1 MQMPSGAESERSTP
15 PAGDPAGDTVRCE
28 HADPC
33 GGCPLIALPY
43 RDQLEAKR
51 ARVVHALARH
61 PSLAGITT
69 LPVAP
74 ADPFVGYRTRAKLV
88 VGDAEGD
95 VPAALGLFGK
105 GGDHRVV
112 DLPRCRVL
120 SPAIAAAAA
129 AVRASIRAAPHE
141 SPLAP
146 LGASERGAVR
156 AVDLREVVDGA
167 ARVLVTLVVQ
177 RARMDDAAMRAIERE
192 ARALMRACPE
202 IAGVA
207 ASLHEGDGP
216 QVLGGHATVLA
227 GAASASDRV
236 GASTHLATF
245 GSFVQ
250 AHRGQARWIHEA
262 LREAVT
268 RGCSAPAVLDL
279 YGGSGAIAFALAESG
294 ARVTLVE
301 SFGPAAERARQAAES
316 QRLPVTIEHGD
327 AGHVLRRLVERAA
340 RFDAVIV
347 NPPRRGTSP
356 SVRAAVAR
364 LDPDI
369 VAYVSCDPDTLARD
383 LAHLRD
389 LGYAADAAKPV
400 DMIPLTEEV
409 ETLVVLRRAP
419 PPPPR
424 VAFEDETMRILDKAP
439 HASVSRALLGLDEG
453 ASGVVVVARDGAQAS
468 AWRTALASPGA
479 KATYLVGVRGVPHA
493 KGSIGRPARAA
504 GGRGARPRY
513 RRVLVAGG
521 HSILEVTCEPP
532 GAANLGRDLAFIG
545 HPVLGDE
552 RHGHGATNRHFEEK
566 AGLDRPF
573 VHRHTLELAHPST
586 GARVTARAP
595 LPGDLRGVVERLGG
609 EAAAWLEREAP

>member
-1 MQMPSGAESERSTP
+1 
-15 PAGDPAGDTVRCE
+15 
-28 HADPC
+28 
-33 GGCPLIALPY
+33 LIALPY

-51 ARVVHALARH
+51 ARVVRALARH
-61 PSLAGITT
+61 PSLAGVIT

-74 ADPFVGYRTRAKLV
+74 ADPFIAYRTRAKLV
-88 VGDAEGD
+88 VGRAEGD
-95 VPAALGLFGK
+95 APAALGLFGK
-105 GGDHRVV
+105 GGEHRVV
-112 DLPRCRVL
+112 DLPGCRVL
-120 SPAIAAAAA
+120 SPALAAAAA
-129 AVRASIRAAPHE
+129 EVRAMIRAAPHE

-146 LGASERGAVR
+146 LGASEHGALR

-167 ARVLVTLVVQ
+167 ARMLVTFVVQ
-177 RARMDDAAMRAIERE
+177 RARIDDTATRALERE

-202 IAGVA
+202 VVGVA
-207 ASLHEGDGP
+207 ASVHEGDGP
-216 QVLGGHATVLA
+216 QVLGGHTTALA
-227 GAASASDRV
+227 GATSVPDRV

-250 AHRGQARWIHEA
+250 AHRGQARFIHEG

-268 RGCSAPAVLDL
+268 HGRSAPAVLDL
-279 YGGSGAIAFALAESG
+279 YGGSGAIALALAATG

-301 SFGPAAERARQAAES
+301 SFGPAADRARQAAAS

-327 AGHVLRRLVERAA
+327 AGQVLSRLVERAT

-356 SVRAAVAR
+356 SVRVAIAR
-364 LDPDI
+364 LEPDI

-383 LAHLRD
+383 LAHLRH
-389 LGYAADAAKPV
+389 LGYAADTVKPV

-409 ETLVVLRRAP
+409 ETLVVLRRAAP
-419 PPPPR
+419 LRPR
-424 VAFEDETMRILDKAP
+424 VVFEDETVQILDKAP
-439 HASVSRALLGLDEG
+439 HASISRALLGLEEG
-453 ASGVVVVARDGAQAS
+453 ASGLVVVARDGALAS
-468 AWRTALASPGA
+468 AWQAALASPGA

-493 KGSIGRPARAA
+493 KGSVGRPGGSAGAR
-504 GGRGARPRY
+504 GVRPRY

-521 HSILEVTCEPP
+521 HSLLQITCEPP
-532 GAANLGRDLAFIG
+532 ARANLGRDLAFIG

-552 RHGHGATNRHFEEK
+552 RHGHGPTNRHFEEK

-573 VHRHTLELAHPST
+573 VHRHALELTHPST
-586 GARVTARAP
+586 GARVAARAP

-609 EAAAWLEREAP
+609 DAEAWLESEAP